1 MAQQRTRIHYPIK
14 GISEHFGY
22 SVQEEMTCR
31 DDRNVRSR
39 DPRTGRIRGAQR
51 AGMGLYAGGGQLNG
65 SNRVLALGA
74 VSSALPKLN
83 FTDDLSGTEEWDNA
97 NKSFGDIV
105 DMIRGP
111 YESYVAVTS
120 NNKVYVFNEDGGVLH
135 EIDVPLPSNTNIY
148 PSCVAMDEYQNIF
161 VGTTAHVDPTTSPST
176 YTQNYF
182 YIFRYNEDDTYT
194 RVFTLRPTFPGIS
207 GFSAQQGCILD
218 IKAANDN
225 IYVLV
230 CEPPA
235 HKSSFGDERRYW
247 RLNVY
252 NGYLP
257 FNEAPVEDDNLAY
270 QSWIT
275 LGLATASASLKGNDY
290 WYLRNTQTVGRLS
303 VKGDRVLV
311 SVASMNGTKQEA
323 SNLRLLHVNE
333 NVDETQ
339 FLGNAF
345 QNDLGNT
352 VQGVGYLGSA
362 VDYTGGFG
370 LDAQWLDDAVPNED
384 AILSCGGPFEFKDV
398 TLTSTPPSQGVSFD
412 YLRIIG
418 TGKDGSVCTLQFHWK
433 DGSGSGPA
441 LVSYDAINRNIIIGI
456 CGTAPGDL
464 GATAQDRADQLIAA
478 RNFAETLT
486 SPAGI
491 ENHIV
496 QSNIVYVGTS
506 GSHET
511 IRISSSDA
519 TKSTATVG
527 TSEHSIYVTDN
538 AAWATPD
545 GTIEWDGGTNVRRI
559 LAKNDSSGKYF
570 EAAAANTYTQS
581 FEGEWGYA
589 TPQSA
594 IIRFGQ
600 DQNNNAYIP
609 WGRASGL
616 AAYDNKAVVFFP
628 AEYDPADQKQFTCTG
643 YTAYVAAAMPPLDV
657 PDYYDDA
664 TILHAPFVLIG
675 GPREAPGAGQP
686 SIWRFNLVSA
696 SNAVGSPRDLHVI
709 GVSGNK
715 VVKVLDSSIG
725 NPDNNAVISSTA
737 QYVQIASGYQK
748 CYIADGI
755 NYWVYDPLDTD
766 ASAYGSVKRLAC
778 TSVGNI
784 PPRCKLVEMWHG
796 RLVLAR
802 DPADPGRWSMSAI
815 NDPNNWD
822 YFPQIPS
829 ALQACS
835 STNTRAG
842 RVPDIINTMVVY
854 SDDLLLFGG
863 DRTIWQ
869 LTGDP
874 MAGGSL
880 DLITDETGM
889 AFGRPYCK
897 DPQGTLWFFG
907 STGGL
912 FYMVP
917 GQRPQRA
924 SVNRVEKSL
933 RSIDLGTNYVQLQWN
948 PIDEGVHI
956 FVIPFGTPSG
966 TLVDH
971 WFYEVSTDA
980 WHKDRFGLADG
991 DNIQPCAAVRMD
1003 GDLYNDRTLLIG
1015 GEDGRVRRW
1024 GVDASGNIPRHDEQ
1038 TSSTN
1043 IGIDSYALF
1052 GPLIQAPIAAAQ
1064 LTEASFVLASD
1075 QHGVNYEFFA
1085 ESTPDDLGDPVK
1097 RGRLRAGRN
1106 DRQLVRVSGDHV
1118 YMRLRNS
1125 LPDQSWAYEAGDA
1138 EIASAG
1144 STRR

>member
-1 MAQQRTRIHYPIK
+1 LVGRAQGTGLFGATLRLVWTGTGAGPNYIGTLGSIVSY
-14 GISEHFGY
+14 GITNAPGATVE
-22 SVQEEMTCR
+22 
-31 DDRNVRSR
+31 DRVDQLVAAMNFAQAHVEATKFAAFTLTKKDASTVLIGCPRPTVNTNDNAPADIDTYYIYAGLIGNTWATPFNANTTFSAGVNVR
-39 DPRTGRIRGAQR
+39 
-51 AGMGLYAGGGQLNG
+51 
-65 SNRVLALGA
+65 RVLAERTNTL
-74 VSSALPKLN
+74 SS
-83 FTDDLSGTEEWDNA
+83 
-97 NKSFGDIV
+97 IV
-105 DMIRGP
+105 
-111 YESYVAVTS
+111 T
-120 NNKVYVFNEDGGVLH
+120 
-135 EIDVPLPSNTNIY
+135 
-148 PSCVAMDEYQNIF
+148 
-161 VGTTAHVDPTTSPST
+161 
-176 YTQNYF
+176 
-182 YIFRYNEDDTYT
+182 
-194 RVFTLRPTFPGIS
+194 
-207 GFSAQQGCILD
+207 
-218 IKAANDN
+218 
-225 IYVLV
+225 
-230 CEPPA
+230 
-235 HKSSFGDERRYW
+235 
-247 RLNVY
+247 
-252 NGYLP
+252 
-257 FNEAPVEDDNLAY
+257 
-270 QSWIT
+270 
-275 LGLATASASLKGNDY
+275 
-290 WYLRNTQTVGRLS
+290 
-303 VKGDRVLV
+303 
-311 SVASMNGTKQEA
+311 
-323 SNLRLLHVNE
+323 
-333 NVDETQ
+333 
-339 FLGNAF
+339 
-345 QNDLGNT
+345 
-352 VQGVGYLGSA
+352 
-362 VDYTGGFG
+362 TGG
-370 LDAQWLDDAVPNED
+370 E
-384 AILSCGGPFEFKDV
+384 
-398 TLTSTPPSQGVSFD
+398 
-412 YLRIIG
+412 
-418 TGKDGSVCTLQFHWK
+418 
-433 DGSGSGPA
+433 
-441 LVSYDAINRNIIIGI
+441 
-456 CGTAPGDL
+456 
-464 GATAQDRADQLIAA
+464 
-478 RNFAETLT
+478 
-486 SPAGI
+486 
-491 ENHIV
+491 
-496 QSNIVYVGTS
+496 
-506 GSHET
+506 
-511 IRISSSDA
+511 
-519 TKSTATVG
+519 
-527 TSEHSIYVTDN
+527 
-538 AAWATPD
+538 
-545 GTIEWDGGTNVRRI
+545 
-559 LAKNDSSGKYF
+559 
-570 EAAAANTYTQS
+570 TYTQS
-581 FEGEWGYA
+581 FEGRWGYA
-589 TPQSA
+589 TPQSL
-594 IIRFGQ
+594 IRFGQ
-600 DQNNNAYIP
+600 DQNHNAYIP
-609 WGRASGL
+609 WGRASDS
-616 AAYDNKAVVFFP
+616 ATYNNKAVVFFP
-628 AEYDPADQKQFTCTG
+628 GEYDPADQEQFTCTG
-643 YTAYVAAAMPPLDV
+643 YSAFVSAAAPPLDV

-664 TILHAPFVLIG
+664 TLLHAPFVLIG
-675 GPREAPGAGQP
+675 GPRDTGSTGDP
-686 SIWRFNLVSA
+686 SIWRFNLVSVANA
-696 SNAVGSPRDLHVI
+696 SGAPRDLHVI

-715 VVKVLDSSIG
+715 VVKVLDSSIED
-725 NPDNNAVISSTA
+725 PDNNAVISSTA

-748 CYIADGI
+748 CYIADGA

-766 ASAYGSVKRLAC
+766 ASAYGSVKKLRC

-784 PPRCKLVEMWHG
+784 PQRCKLVEMWHG

-880 DLITDETGM
+880 DLVTDETGM

-956 FVIPFGTPSG
+956 FVIPFGAPSG

-1024 GVDASGNIPRHDEQ
+1024 GIDASGNIPRHDEQ

-1118 YMRLRNS
+1118 YMRLRNA
-1125 LPDQSWAYEAGDA
+1125 LPDQSWAYETGDA

-1144 STRR
+1144 SLRR

>member
-1 MAQQRTRIHYPIK
+1 
-14 GISEHFGY
+14 
-22 SVQEEMTCR
+22 
-31 DDRNVRSR
+31 
-39 DPRTGRIRGAQR
+39 
-51 AGMGLYAGGGQLNG
+51 
-65 SNRVLALGA
+65 
-74 VSSALPKLN
+74 
-83 FTDDLSGTEEWDNA
+83 
-97 NKSFGDIV
+97 
-105 DMIRGP
+105 
-111 YESYVAVTS
+111 
-120 NNKVYVFNEDGGVLH
+120 
-135 EIDVPLPSNTNIY
+135 
-148 PSCVAMDEYQNIF
+148 
-161 VGTTAHVDPTTSPST
+161 
-176 YTQNYF
+176 
-182 YIFRYNEDDTYT
+182 
-194 RVFTLRPTFPGIS
+194 
-207 GFSAQQGCILD
+207 
-218 IKAANDN
+218 
-225 IYVLV
+225 
-230 CEPPA
+230 
-235 HKSSFGDERRYW
+235 
-247 RLNVY
+247 
-252 NGYLP
+252 
-257 FNEAPVEDDNLAY
+257 
-270 QSWIT
+270 
-275 LGLATASASLKGNDY
+275 
-290 WYLRNTQTVGRLS
+290 
-303 VKGDRVLV
+303 
-311 SVASMNGTKQEA
+311 
-323 SNLRLLHVNE
+323 
-333 NVDETQ
+333 
-339 FLGNAF
+339 
-345 QNDLGNT
+345 
-352 VQGVGYLGSA
+352 
-362 VDYTGGFG
+362 
-370 LDAQWLDDAVPNED
+370 
-384 AILSCGGPFEFKDV
+384 
-398 TLTSTPPSQGVSFD
+398 
-412 YLRIIG
+412 
-418 TGKDGSVCTLQFHWK
+418 
-433 DGSGSGPA
+433 
-441 LVSYDAINRNIIIGI
+441 
-456 CGTAPGDL
+456 
-464 GATAQDRADQLIAA
+464 
-478 RNFAETLT
+478 
-486 SPAGI
+486 
-491 ENHIV
+491 
-496 QSNIVYVGTS
+496 
-506 GSHET
+506 
-511 IRISSSDA
+511 
-519 TKSTATVG
+519 
-527 TSEHSIYVTDN
+527 
-538 AAWATPD
+538 
-545 GTIEWDGGTNVRRI
+545 
-559 LAKNDSSGKYF
+559 
-570 EAAAANTYTQS
+570 
-581 FEGEWGYA
+581 
-589 TPQSA
+589 
-594 IIRFGQ
+594 
-600 DQNNNAYIP
+600 
-609 WGRASGL
+609 
-616 AAYDNKAVVFFP
+616 VFFP
-628 AEYDPADQKQFTCTG
+628 GEYDPADQEQFTCTG
-643 YTAYVAAAMPPLDV
+643 YSSFVSAAAPPLDV

-664 TILHAPFVLIG
+664 TLLHAPFVLIG
-675 GPREAPGAGQP
+675 GPRDTGSTGDP
-686 SIWRFNLVSA
+686 SIWRFNLVSVANA
-696 SNAVGSPRDLHVI
+696 SGAPRDLHVI

-715 VVKVLDSSIG
+715 VVKVLDSSIED
-725 NPDNNAVISSTA
+725 PDNNAVISSTA

-748 CYIADGI
+748 CYIADGA

-766 ASAYGSVKRLAC
+766 ASAYGSVKKLRC

-784 PPRCKLVEMWHG
+784 PQRCKLVEMWHG

-880 DLITDETGM
+880 DLVTDETGM

-956 FVIPFGTPSG
+956 FVIPFGAPSG

-1024 GVDASGNIPRHDEQ
+1024 GIDASGNIPRHDEQ

-1118 YMRLRNS
+1118 YMRLRNA
-1125 LPDQSWAYEAGDA
+1125 LPDQSWAYETGDA

-1144 STRR
+1144 SLRR

>member
-14 GISEHFGY
+14 GISEHFGF

-51 AGMGLYAGGGQLNG
+51 AGLGLYAGGGQLNG

-83 FTDDLSGTEEWDNA
+83 FTADLAGTEEWDNA
-97 NKSFGDIV
+97 NQSFGDIV

-120 NNKVYVFNEDGGVLH
+120 NNKVYVINEDGNPVH
-135 EIDVPLPSNTNIY
+135 EIEFPEVAPANQRPFG
-148 PSCVAMDEYQNIF
+148 SCVAMDEFQNIF
-161 VGTTAHVDPTTSPST
+161 VGTSHAGQST
-176 YTQNYF
+176 GSECAL
-182 YIFRYNEDDTYT
+182 YIYRYNEDDTYT
-194 RVFTLRPTFPGIS
+194 HVYTFSYGETV
-207 GFSAQQGCILD
+207 LD
-218 IKAANDN
+218 IKAVKNRL
-225 IYVLV
+225 YVLTAEDPV
-230 CEPPA
+230 AQTSRPA
-235 HKSSFGDERRYW
+235 TTGTDATRVYF
-247 RLNVY
+247 RLRVY
-252 NGYLP
+252 EDYLP
-257 FNEAPVEDDNLAY
+257 FNEAPVENDDLRY
-270 QSWIT
+270 SYGFQ
-275 LGLATASASLKGNDY
+275 TAPSDTQQGDNNYFYFANDQ
-290 WYLRNTQTVGRLS
+290 NVGRLS
-303 VKGDRVLV
+303 VTEDGIVLM
-311 SVASMNGTKQEA
+311 SIASMDGIKQEWGG
-323 SNLRLLHVNE
+323 LLWLNPNATE
-333 NVDETQ
+333 GTTDLVDSKFVCTLGVYETEDAT
-339 FLGNAF
+339 LSGI
-345 QNDLGNT
+345 
-352 VQGVGYLGSA
+352 
-362 VDYTGGFG
+362 G
-370 LDAQWLDDAVPNED
+370 LEGQWLDDAVPNED

-398 TLTSTPPSQGVSFD
+398 TLTSTPPNQGVFFD

-418 TGKDGSVCTLQFHWK
+418 TGRDGSVCTLQFHWK
-433 DGSGSGPA
+433 DGSGTGPA

-464 GATAQDRADQLIAA
+464 GATAQDRVDQLIAA

-496 QSNIVYVGTS
+496 QSSIVYVGTS

-545 GTIEWDGGTNVRRI
+545 GTIEWDGGINVRRV
-559 LAKNDSSGKYF
+559 LAERTNTLSSIVTTGF
-570 EAAAANTYTQS
+570 NTYTQS
-581 FEGEWGYA
+581 FEGQWGYA
-589 TPQSA
+589 TTQSA

-616 AAYDNKAVVFFP
+616 AAYDDKAVVFFP

-664 TILHAPFVLIG
+664 TILHAPFVLIC
-675 GPREAPGAGQP
+675 GPREVPGAGQP
-686 SIWRFNLVSA
+686 SIWRFGLVSA
-696 SNAVGSPRDLHVI
+696 DNAVGSPRDLHVI

-715 VVKVLDSSIG
+715 VVKVLDSSIE

-766 ASAYGSVKRLAC
+766 ASAYGSVKKLRC

-784 PPRCKLVEMWHG
+784 PQRCKLVEMWHG

-842 RVPDIINTMVVY
+842 RVPDIINTIVVY

-880 DLITDETGM
+880 DLVTDETGM

-956 FVIPFGTPSG
+956 FVIPFGAPSG

-1024 GVDASGNIPRHDEQ
+1024 GIDASGNIPRHDEQ

-1118 YMRLRNS
+1118 YMRLRNA
-1125 LPDQSWAYEAGDA
+1125 LPDQSWAYETGDA

-1144 STRR
+1144 SLRR

>member
-1 MAQQRTRIHYPIK
+1 MAQQRTRIQYPIK
-14 GISEHFGY
+14 GISEHFGF

-51 AGMGLYAGGGQLNG
+51 AGLGLYAGGGQLNG
-65 SNRVLALGA
+65 SNRVLALA
-74 VSSALPKLN
+74 ATSTALSKLN
-83 FTDDLSGTEEWDNA
+83 FTADLAGTEEWDNA
-97 NKSFGDIV
+97 GKSFGDIA

-111 YESYVAVTS
+111 YESYVALTS
-120 NNKVYVFNEDGGVLH
+120 NNRVYVINEDGNPVH
-135 EIDVPLPSNTNIY
+135 EIELPEVDPANDR
-148 PSCVAMDEYQNIF
+148 PFGSCVAMDEFQNIF
-161 VGTTAHVDPTTSPST
+161 VGTTHAGNGSGADCAL
-176 YTQNYF
+176 
-182 YIFRYNEDDTYT
+182 YIYRYNEDDTYT
-194 RVFTLRPTFPGIS
+194 HVYTFSYGETV
-207 GFSAQQGCILD
+207 LD
-218 IKAANDN
+218 IKAVKNRL
-225 IYVLV
+225 YVLTA
-230 CEPPA
+230 EDPA
-235 HKSSFGDERRYW
+235 ELTARPVTQGTDATKVYF
-247 RLNVY
+247 RLRVY
-252 NGYLP
+252 EDYLP
-257 FNEAPVEDDNLAY
+257 FNEAPVENDDLRY
-270 QSWIT
+270 SYGFQ
-275 LGLATASASLKGNDY
+275 TAPSDAQQGDNDY
-290 WYLRNTQTVGRLS
+290 FFFANEQNVGRLS
-303 VKGDRVLV
+303 VTEDGIVLM
-311 SVASMNGTKQEA
+311 SIASMDGINQEWGGLLWLNPNATEGTTDLVDSKFVCTTGMYESAEATLSGIGLEGQWLGDAVDNQDAVLCCGDPFSFQELTVTSTAPLA
-323 SNLRLLHVNE
+323 SSYLDLVGRAQGTGLFGATLRLVW
-333 NVDETQ
+333 
-339 FLGNAF
+339 
-345 QNDLGNT
+345 
-352 VQGVGYLGSA
+352 
-362 VDYTGGFG
+362 TG
-370 LDAQWLDDAVPNED
+370 
-384 AILSCGGPFEFKDV
+384 
-398 TLTSTPPSQGVSFD
+398 T
-412 YLRIIG
+412 
-418 TGKDGSVCTLQFHWK
+418 
-433 DGSGSGPA
+433 GSGPNYIGT
-441 LVSYDAINRNIIIGI
+441 LGSIVSYGITNAIGV
-456 CGTAPGDL
+456 TVE
-464 GATAQDRADQLIAA
+464 DRVDQLVAA
-478 RNFAETLT
+478 MNFAQAHVEATKFAAFTLT
-486 SPAGI
+486 KK
-491 ENHIV
+491 
-496 QSNIVYVGTS
+496 
-506 GSHET
+506 
-511 IRISSSDA
+511 DA
-519 TKSTATVG
+519 STVLIGCPRPTVN
-527 TSEHSIYVTDN
+527 TNDN
-538 AAWATPD
+538 APADIDTYYIYAGLIGNTWATPFNANTTFSA
-545 GTIEWDGGTNVRRI
+545 GVNVRRV
-559 LAKNDSSGKYF
+559 LAERTNTLSSIVTTGG
-570 EAAAANTYTQS
+570 ETYTQS
-581 FEGEWGYA
+581 FEGRWGYA
-589 TPQSA
+589 TPQSLL
-594 IIRFGQ
+594 IRFGQ
-600 DQNNNAYIP
+600 DQNHNAYIP
-609 WGRASGL
+609 WGRASDS
-616 AAYDNKAVVFFP
+616 ATYNNKAVVFFP
-628 AEYDPADQKQFTCTG
+628 GEYDPADQEQFTCTG
-643 YTAYVAAAMPPLDV
+643 YSSFVSAAAPPLDV

-664 TILHAPFVLIG
+664 TLLHAPFVLIG
-675 GPREAPGAGQP
+675 GPRDTGSTGDP
-686 SIWRFNLVSA
+686 SIWRFNLVSVANA
-696 SNAVGSPRDLHVI
+696 SGAPRDLHVI

-715 VVKVLDSSIG
+715 VVKVLDSSIED
-725 NPDNNAVISSTA
+725 PDNNAVISSTA

-748 CYIADGI
+748 CYIADGA

-766 ASAYGSVKRLAC
+766 ASAYGSVKKLRC

-784 PPRCKLVEMWHG
+784 PQRCKLVEMWHG

-880 DLITDETGM
+880 DLVTDETGM

-956 FVIPFGTPSG
+956 FVIPFGAPSG

-1024 GVDASGNIPRHDEQ
+1024 GIDASGNIPRHDEQ

-1118 YMRLRNS
+1118 YMRLRNA
-1125 LPDQSWAYEAGDA
+1125 LPDQSWAYETGDA

-1144 STRR
+1144 SLRR

>member
-1 MAQQRTRIHYPIK
+1 MAQQRTRIQYPIK
-14 GISEHFGY
+14 GISEHFGF

-65 SNRVLALGA
+65 SNRVLALA
-74 VSSALPKLN
+74 ATSTALSKLN
-83 FTDDLSGTEEWDNA
+83 FTADLAGTEEWDNA
-97 NKSFGDIV
+97 GKSFGDIA

-111 YESYVAVTS
+111 YESYVALTS
-120 NNKVYVFNEDGGVLH
+120 NNRVYVINEDGNPVH
-135 EIDVPLPSNTNIY
+135 EIELPEVDPANDR
-148 PSCVAMDEYQNIF
+148 PFGSCVAMDEFQNIF
-161 VGTTAHVDPTTSPST
+161 VGTTHAGNGSGADCALYV
-176 YTQNYF
+176 Y
-182 YIFRYNEDDTYT
+182 RYNEDDTYT
-194 RVFTLRPTFPGIS
+194 HVYTFSYGETV
-207 GFSAQQGCILD
+207 LD
-218 IKAANDN
+218 IKAVKNRL
-225 IYVLV
+225 YVLTA
-230 CEPPA
+230 EDPA
-235 HKSSFGDERRYW
+235 ELTARPGTTGTDATKVYF
-247 RLNVY
+247 RLRVY
-252 NGYLP
+252 EDYLP
-257 FNEAPVEDDNLAY
+257 FNEAPVENDDLRY
-270 QSWIT
+270 SYGFQ
-275 LGLATASASLKGNDY
+275 TAPSDAQQGDNDY
-290 WYLRNTQTVGRLS
+290 FFFANEQNVGRLS
-303 VKGDRVLV
+303 VTEDGIVLMSIASMDGINQEWGGLLWLNPNATEGTTDLVDSKFVCTTGMYESAEATLSGIGLEGQWLGDAVDNQDAVLCCGDPFSFQELTVTSTAPLSSSYIDLVGRAQGTGLFGATLRLVWTGTGATPNYIGTLGSIVSYGITNAPGATVEDRVDQLV
-311 SVASMNGTKQEA
+311 AAMNFAQAHSEATKFAAFTLTKKDASTVLIGCPRPT
-323 SNLRLLHVNE
+323 VNT
-333 NVDETQ
+333 ND
-339 FLGNAF
+339 NAPA
-345 QNDLGNT
+345 DIDTYYIYAGLIGNT
-352 VQGVGYLGSA
+352 
-362 VDYTGGFG
+362 
-370 LDAQWLDDAVPNED
+370 
-384 AILSCGGPFEFKDV
+384 
-398 TLTSTPPSQGVSFD
+398 
-412 YLRIIG
+412 
-418 TGKDGSVCTLQFHWK
+418 
-433 DGSGSGPA
+433 
-441 LVSYDAINRNIIIGI
+441 
-456 CGTAPGDL
+456 
-464 GATAQDRADQLIAA
+464 
-478 RNFAETLT
+478 
-486 SPAGI
+486 
-491 ENHIV
+491 
-496 QSNIVYVGTS
+496 
-506 GSHET
+506 
-511 IRISSSDA
+511 
-519 TKSTATVG
+519 
-527 TSEHSIYVTDN
+527 
-538 AAWATPD
+538 WATPFNANTTFSA
-545 GTIEWDGGTNVRRI
+545 GVNVRRV
-559 LAKNDSSGKYF
+559 LAERTNTLSSIVTTGG
-570 EAAAANTYTQS
+570 ETYTQS
-581 FEGEWGYA
+581 FEGRWGYA
-589 TPQSA
+589 TPQSLL
-594 IIRFGQ
+594 IRFGQ
-600 DQNNNAYIP
+600 DQNHNAYIP
-609 WGRASGL
+609 WGRASDS
-616 AAYDNKAVVFFP
+616 ATYNNKAVVFFP
-628 AEYDPADQKQFTCTG
+628 GEYDPADQEQFTCTG
-643 YTAYVAAAMPPLDV
+643 YSAFVSAAAPPLDV

-664 TILHAPFVLIG
+664 TLLHAPFVLIG
-675 GPREAPGAGQP
+675 GPRDTGSTGDP
-686 SIWRFNLVSA
+686 SIWRFNLVSVANA
-696 SNAVGSPRDLHVI
+696 SGAPRDLHVI

-715 VVKVLDSSIG
+715 VVKVLDSSIED
-725 NPDNNAVISSTA
+725 PDNNAVISSTA

-748 CYIADGI
+748 CYIADGA

-766 ASAYGSVKRLAC
+766 SSAYGSVKKLRC

-784 PPRCKLVEMWHG
+784 PQRCKLVEMWHG

-880 DLITDETGM
+880 DLVTDETGM

-956 FVIPFGTPSG
+956 FVIPFGAPSG

-1024 GVDASGNIPRHDEQ
+1024 GIDASGNIPRHDEQ

-1118 YMRLRNS
+1118 YMRLRNA
-1125 LPDQSWAYEAGDA
+1125 LPDQSWAYETGDA

-1144 STRR
+1144 SLRR

>member
-1 MAQQRTRIHYPIK
+1 MAQQRTRIQYPIK
-14 GISEHFGY
+14 GISEHFGF

-51 AGMGLYAGGGQLNG
+51 AGLGLYAGGGQLNG
-65 SNRVLALGA
+65 SNRVLALA
-74 VSSALPKLN
+74 ATSTALSKLN
-83 FTDDLSGTEEWDNA
+83 FTADLAGTEEWDNA
-97 NKSFGDIV
+97 GKSFGDIA

-111 YESYVAVTS
+111 YESYVALTS
-120 NNKVYVFNEDGGVLH
+120 NNRVYVINEDGAPVH
-135 EIDVPLPSNTNIY
+135 EIELPEVDASGVY
-148 PSCVAMDEYQNIF
+148 DRPFGSCVAMDEFQNIF
-161 VGTTAHVDPTTSPST
+161 VGTTHAGNGSGADCALYV
-176 YTQNYF
+176 Y
-182 YIFRYNEDDTYT
+182 RYNEDDTYT
-194 RVFTLRPTFPGIS
+194 HVYTFSYGETV
-207 GFSAQQGCILD
+207 LD
-218 IKAANDN
+218 IKAVKNRL
-225 IYVLV
+225 YVLTAEDPV
-230 CEPPA
+230 EHGSRPA
-235 HKSSFGDERRYW
+235 TPGTDATRVYF
-247 RLNVY
+247 RLRVY
-252 NGYLP
+252 EDYLP
-257 FNEAPVEDDNLAY
+257 FNEAPVENDDLRY
-270 QSWIT
+270 SYGFQ
-275 LGLATASASLKGNDY
+275 TAPSDAQQGDNDY
-290 WYLRNTQTVGRLS
+290 FYFVNEQNVGRLS
-303 VKGDRVLV
+303 VTEDGIVLM
-311 SVASMNGTKQEA
+311 SIASMDGINQEWGGLLWLNPNATEGTTD
-323 SNLRLLHVNE
+323 L
-333 NVDETQ
+333 VDSK
-339 FLGNAF
+339 F
-345 QNDLGNT
+345 
-352 VQGVGYLGSA
+352 
-362 VDYTGGFG
+362 
-370 LDAQWLDDAVPNED
+370 
-384 AILSCGGPFEFKDV
+384 
-398 TLTSTPPSQGVSFD
+398 
-412 YLRIIG
+412 
-418 TGKDGSVCTLQFHWK
+418 VCTLGMYESAEATLSGIGLEGQWLGDAVDNQDAVLCCGDPFSYEELTVTATSPDPSDFLLFVGPNRSGTPKAKMSFNWTG
-433 DGSGSGPA
+433 GSGAGPLYSGYN
-441 LVSYDAINRNIIIGI
+441 VVTQTYNIGI
-456 CGTAPGDL
+456 CAAGSI
-464 GATAQDRADQLIAA
+464 GATEEDRVNQLIAA
-478 RNFAETLT
+478 RNFAESLGATTLLF
-486 SPAGI
+486 PAIPMVKKDATTVLIGSVRAT
-491 ENHIV
+491 EN
-496 QSNIVYVGTS
+496 TS
-506 GSHET
+506 GVFADPDPIYFEG
-511 IRISSSDA
+511 
-519 TKSTATVG
+519 STV
-527 TSEHSIYVTDN
+527 N
-538 AAWATPD
+538 AWCSPD
-545 GTIEWDGGTNVRRI
+545 GINAFSAGVNVRRVVAERTTA
-559 LAKNDSSGKYF
+559 LSSIVTTGG
-570 EAAAANTYTQS
+570 NTYTQS
-581 FEGEWGYA
+581 FEGRWGYA
-589 TPQSA
+589 TPQSLL
-594 IIRFGQ
+594 IRFGQ
-600 DQNNNAYIP
+600 DQNHNAYIP
-609 WGRASGL
+609 WGRASDS
-616 AAYDNKAVVFFP
+616 ATYNNKAVVFFP
-628 AEYDPADQKQFTCTG
+628 GEYDPADQEQFTCTG
-643 YTAYVAAAMPPLDV
+643 YSAFVSAAAPPLDV

-664 TILHAPFVLIG
+664 TLLHAPFVLIG
-675 GPREAPGAGQP
+675 GPRDTGSTGDP
-686 SIWRFNLVSA
+686 SIWRFNLVSVANA
-696 SNAVGSPRDLHVI
+696 SGAPRDLHVI
-709 GVSGNK
+709 GVAGNK
-715 VVKVLDSSIG
+715 VVKVLDSSIED
-725 NPDNNAVISSTA
+725 PDNNAVISSTA

-748 CYIADGI
+748 CYIADGA

-766 ASAYGSVKRLAC
+766 ASAYGSVKKLRC

-784 PPRCKLVEMWHG
+784 PQRCKLVEMWHG

-880 DLITDETGM
+880 DLVTDETGM

-956 FVIPFGTPSG
+956 FVIPFGAPSG

-1024 GVDASGNIPRHDEQ
+1024 GIDASGNIPRHDEQ

-1118 YMRLRNS
+1118 YMRLRNA
-1125 LPDQSWAYEAGDA
+1125 LPDQSWAYETGDA

-1144 STRR
+1144 SLRR